1 MGFTAPTKNLTH
13 KCCQRG
19 TPSGELTQFREILA
33 HKRMSINDGSFCGS
47 PYLLSILWQNGQITD
62 VPICQVMHD
71 SPKICTE
78 YVLNNE
84 LSIYGDEYDR
94 ISAATQLTHALMRLA
109 FNTNNGNVPKAIELY
124 DAYHFKLLLLDI
136 CDSDRLMSE
145 IHDKKLN
152 ELLESINQRPFH
164 QRTIQ
169 QLMCLISEAQL
180 LPASTYITP
189 SMEVFNKDHVTD
201 DDPDLDIIEENEE
214 LHEIL
219 LRSALDMKKLF
230 PIRWTKEVYNKFVDI
245 GIFTPQELLHH
256 ITHGT
261 LNPLLSQHKYMTMNH
276 STMKILADATPR
288 FRTEQSHQF
297 GYNQG

>member
-1 MGFTAPTKNLTH
+1 MAFNINDLSPQGASIWQQLSPKDKTILIDTTSKQQTDKNLLGFIASTKNLTR

-33 HKRMSINDGSFCGS
+33 HRKMSIDDGSFCGS

-71 SPKICTE
+71 SSKICTE
-78 YVLNNE
+78 YALNNE

-109 FNTNNGNVPKAIELY
+109 LITTNGNVPCAIELY

-136 CDSDRLMSE
+136 CDSNRLMSE

-152 ELLESINQRPFH
+152 ELLESITQQPFH

-169 QLMCLISEAQL
+169 KLMCLILEARL
-180 LPASTYITP
+180 LPASICITP
-189 SMEVFNKDHVTD
+189 SMEVFNKDHITGDDTD
-201 DDPDLDIIEENEE
+201 PNIMEETRNNTSFFFVR
-214 LHEIL
+214 L
-219 LRSALDMKKLF
+219 L
-230 PIRWTKEVYNKFVDI
+230 I
-245 GIFTPQELLHH
+245 
-256 ITHGT
+256 
-261 LNPLLSQHKYMTMNH
+261 
-276 STMKILADATPR
+276 
-288 FRTEQSHQF
+288 
-297 GYNQG
+297 